1 METLVIKDLRR
12 FLTGGDVEDLTMTES
27 SSFDATTAPTFST
40 NLTEN
45 TQVALPVAAMKTL
58 LGVIQRTQSETMMG
72 LQMELKQA
80 SEEMIQFINDE
91 RNYFLL
97 GGRSHI
103 AMASGCELFMKY
115 ITRCFLNL
123 PDFKSCIAQILE
135 RGRRFSN
142 ISLAARDNI
151 AKAGQAFIRPGQ
163 TVLTHGWSRAVSSLL
178 LKAAEQTDFEII
190 ILEGRPDASG
200 AKAAKVYQ
208 NAGIPTTVVLDSA
221 MAYVME
227 RIDLVIVG
235 AEGVVENGGI
245 VNKIGTYALALAAK
259 ELAKPFYVAAEVR
272 GSFMFGHHFC
282 VSWVTMLTHSFFFV
296 FSCNFT

>member
-12 FLTGGDVEDLTMTES
+12 YLTGGDVEELTITES
-27 SSFDATTAPTFST
+27 SSLDHP
-40 NLTEN
+40 LTSPMSSSSSEN
-45 TQVALPVAAMKTL
+45 THVALPVAAIKTL

-72 LQMELKQA
+72 LQMELKHA

-91 RNYFLL
+91 RNYVLL

-115 ITRCFLNL
+115 ITRCFLDL
-123 PDFKSCIAQILE
+123 PDFKNCIAQILE

-208 NAGIPTTVVLDSA
+208 SAGIPTTVVLDSA

-227 RIDLVIVG
+227 RVDLVIVG

-259 ELAKPFYVAAEVR
+259 ELAKPFYVAAEV
-272 GSFMFGHHFC
+272 G
-282 VSWVTMLTHSFFFV
+282 TNYLLLTNEPICMAF
-296 FSCNFT
+296 